1 MKKLAAIF
9 GSFTI
14 IASLFSS
21 PLEAHADPVG
31 SSDAA
36 QSGATTH
43 LASSAATVPG
53 SSLPGSS
60 LIPRWDQFQLSSQV
74 LEFFHNSSDEA
85 YRAFFASL
93 PKEVQQLSSTP
104 QPRSKPTP
112 PNLQPGYTPPAPVAP
127 NGNCSNCV
135 ALTFDDGPQPP
146 TNRILDTLDAKH
158 AKATFFVQTPMVH
171 ALPDT
176 ARRIVNSGHTI
187 GNHGTTHVNFAL
199 SSPFRVNAEI
209 SQNTKAVQAVTGATP
224 RWLRPPYGAHNDNV
238 VQAARAHGMGV
249 ALWDVIVFDWHDRN
263 ANTVCERSV
272 NQANGGDVVLLHDIH
287 NTTADATT
295 CIIDGLRA
303 KGLEPVTLDR
313 LHGAPEPGRVY
324 GTR

>member
-21 PLEAHADPVG
+21 PLQAHANPAG
-31 SSDAA
+31 SSDSAR
-36 QSGATTH
+36 SGAVVN
-43 LASSAATVPG
+43 LASSAATLPA
-53 SSLPGSS
+53 SSLG
-60 LIPRWDQFQLSSQV
+60 PRWDQFQLGSQI
-74 LEFFHNSSDEA
+74 LEFFHNSTDEA
-85 YRAFFASL
+85 YRAFYATL

-104 QPRSKPTP
+104 QPRTRPTP
-112 PNLQPGYTPPAPVAP
+112 PNLQPGYQPPAPVTPA
-127 NGNCSNCV
+127 GDCSNCV

-146 TNRILDTLDAKH
+146 TNRILDTLDAKQT
-158 AKATFFVQTPMVH
+158 KATFFVQTPMVH

-199 SSPFRVNAEI
+199 STPARVNAEI
-209 SQNTKAVQAVTGATP
+209 AQNTRAVQSVTGTTP
-224 RWLRPPYGAHNDNV
+224 RWLRPPYGAHNDHV

-249 ALWDVIVFDWHDRN
+249 ALWDVIVFDWRDRN
-263 ANTVCERSV
+263 AQTVCERSV
-272 NQANGGDVVLLHDIH
+272 NQADGGEVVLLHDIH

>member
-85 YRAFFASL
+85 YRAFFCFATEGS
-93 PKEVQQLSSTP
+93 
-104 QPRSKPTP
+104 PT
-112 PNLQPGYTPPAPVAP
+112 A
-127 NGNCSNCV
+127 
-135 ALTFDDGPQPP
+135 FF
-146 TNRILDTLDAKH
+146 H
-158 AKATFFVQTPMVH
+158 A
-171 ALPDT
+171 
-176 ARRIVNSGHTI
+176 
-187 GNHGTTHVNFAL
+187 
-199 SSPFRVNAEI
+199 
-209 SQNTKAVQAVTGATP
+209 
-224 RWLRPPYGAHNDNV
+224 
-238 VQAARAHGMGV
+238 
-249 ALWDVIVFDWHDRN
+249 
-263 ANTVCERSV
+263 
-272 NQANGGDVVLLHDIH
+272 
-287 NTTADATT
+287 ATT
-295 CIIDGLRA
+295 QQTNPTKLA
-303 KGLEPVTLDR
+303 AW
-313 LHGAPEPGRVY
+313 LHPTSTSRPEW
-324 GTR
+324 

>member
-9 GSFTI
+9 SSCTI

-21 PLEAHADPVG
+21 PIEAHANPA
-31 SSDAA
+31 SSSNSAR
-36 QSGATTH
+36 SGAVVN
-43 LASSAATVPG
+43 LASSAPA
-53 SSLPGSS
+53 LPGSS
-60 LIPRWDQFQLSSQV
+60 IGPRWDQFQLGSQI
-74 LEFFHNSSDEA
+74 LEFFHNSTDEA

-112 PNLQPGYTPPAPVAP
+112 PNLQPGYQPPAPVTPA
-127 NGNCSNCV
+127 GDCSNCV

-158 AKATFFVQTPMVH
+158 TKATFFVQTPMVH

-199 SSPFRVNAEI
+199 SSPARVHTEI

-249 ALWDVIVFDWHDRN
+249 ALWDVIVFDWRDRD
-263 ANTVCERSV
+263 ANTVCERTV
-272 NQANGGDVVLLHDIH
+272 NQADGGEVVLLHDIH

-313 LHGAPEPGRVY
+313 LHGAPEPGKVY